1 MRHSERSG
9 RTLLPPSVFSGC
21 PATQRGIPLRR
32 RHTETHLPSLNDEPR
47 SRSGGNGGSCHG
59 HPRQAFPRDTTESEF
74 SLKGF
79 TVQSKQHKLRGH
91 RSRSLSNSYPDDVA
105 LANSSSG
112 GSRFE
117 GVLRSSEGFS
127 GVLRGSQG
135 FEGVLRRLSDH
146 SNAPEHFRLSY
157 RRSSL
162 RRGLRLDPHFLTAE
176 APLCDRSAT
185 YRCLQGRGLRLDS
198 TSLASFETACLPLLP
213 ARHSNTI
220 Q

>member
-9 RTLLPPSVFSGC
+9 RTLLPPSVFPGC

-127 GVLRGSQG
+127 GVLRGSQKLRG
-135 FEGVLRRLSDH
+135 SQAAIGPFECSRTLSTFLPPKLP
-146 SNAPEHFRLSY
+146 SPGTPARPPLSY
-157 RRSSL
+157 RRSSPL
-162 RRGLRLDPHFLTAE
+162 RPQRH
-176 APLCDRSAT
+176 
-185 YRCLQGRGLRLDS
+185 
-198 TSLASFETACLPLLP
+198 LPLPAGPGTP
-213 ARHSNTI
+213 ARLNLPRLVRNSLSTFASR
-220 Q
+220 QAF